1 VGKPMPR
8 TKHYTELQ
16 ASLAR
21 MIERVIFNNA
31 DPKQAL
37 DQAAEEFTRASK
49 S

>member
-1 VGKPMPR
+1 MPR

-16 ASLAR
+16 AALAR
-21 MIERVIFNNA
+21 MIERVIFSNA

-37 DQAAEEFTRASK
+37 DQAAEEFERAAK